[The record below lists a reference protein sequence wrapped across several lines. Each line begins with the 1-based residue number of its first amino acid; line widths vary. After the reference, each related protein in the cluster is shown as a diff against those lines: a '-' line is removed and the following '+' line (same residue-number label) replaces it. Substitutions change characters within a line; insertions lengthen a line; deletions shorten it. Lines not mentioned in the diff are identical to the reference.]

1 MDEAKLRA
9 WWSHRQGLDGKL
21 TGKPAA
27 QVLEK
32 TGWARSVGGSGP
44 YLGIFARA
52 GIRRQEVD
60 DAVLRLEIH
69 ELPSA
74 RGCTYV
80 VPACDF
86 ALALKVGH
94 GFSDEGRTAER
105 LGVTSKEIDRLGSS
119 MVKSLAKGPLS
130 PEELRTAA
138 GGAVRNLGEEGERRG
153 LASTL
158 PLALSRLQ
166 AEGEI
171 RRIPTNG
178 RLDQQRYRYALWR
191 PNPLAGFKLSTEE
204 AFAQLARKFFSWIG
218 PASVAEFQWFSGLGV
233 KAAKAVVESL
243 GLKPLRDGSDRLMF
257 PGDQPR
263 FAAFRPPRKPQ
274 YVLVSS
280 LDGICHLRRDVRS
293 LLASEDKG
301 RGVLHDRGLM
311 DLSSNAIL
319 DCGRLV
325 GLWEY
330 DVESASIAWM
340 SFIPGNRDMEV
351 EVERTESF
359 IRSDLGDAR
368 SYSLDSPRSRAP
380 RIAAL
385 RRASSS
391 RTQ

>member
-21 TGKPAA
+21 AGEPAA

-44 YLGIFARA
+44 YLGFFARA
-52 GIRRQEVD
+52 GLRRQAVD
-60 DAVLRLEIH
+60 DAILKLEIQ

-94 GFSDEGRTAER
+94 GFSDEGRTAEK

-119 MVKSLAKGPLS
+119 IVKALAKGPLG

-138 GGAVRNLGEEGERRG
+138 GGAVRNLGEEGKRRG
-153 LASTL
+153 LTSTL
-158 PLALSRLQ
+158 PLALGRLQ

-171 RRIPTNG
+171 RRIPANG

-191 PNPLAGFKLSTEE
+191 PNPLAGCTLSSEE
-204 AFAQLARKFFSWIG
+204 AYSQLARRFFSWIN
-218 PASVAEFQWFSGLGV
+218 PATVAEFQWFSGLGV
-233 KAAKAVVESL
+233 KAAEAVVDSL
-243 GLKPLRDGSDRLMF
+243 SLKPLQAGSDRLVF
-257 PGDQPR
+257 PGDQRR
-263 FAAFRPPRKPQ
+263 FAAFRPSRKHQ

-280 LDGICHLRRDVRS
+280 LDGIFHLRRDARS
-293 LLASEDKG
+293 LFAPEDRG
-301 RGVLHDRGLM
+301 RNVFHDRGLM
-311 DLSSNAIL
+311 DLTSNAIL
-319 DCGRLV
+319 DRGRLV
-325 GLWEY
+325 GFWEY
-330 DVESASIAWM
+330 DVESASIVWM
-340 SFIPGNRDMEV
+340 AFVPGSREMEE
-351 EVERTESF
+351 EVERTENL

-385 RRASSS
+385 RRAPRS
-391 RTQ
+391 RE

>member
-21 TGKPAA
+21 AGEPAA

-44 YLGIFARA
+44 YLGFFARA
-52 GIRRQEVD
+52 GLRRQAVD
-60 DAVLRLEIH
+60 DAILKLEIQ

-94 GFSDEGRTAER
+94 GFSDEGRTAEK

-119 MVKSLAKGPLS
+119 IVKALAKGPLS

-138 GGAVRNLGEEGERRG
+138 GGAVRNLGEEGKRRG
-153 LASTL
+153 LTSTL
-158 PLALSRLQ
+158 PLALGRLQ

-171 RRIPTNG
+171 RRIPANG

-191 PNPLAGFKLSTEE
+191 PNPLAGCTLSSEE
-204 AFAQLARKFFSWIG
+204 AYSQLARRFFSWIN
-218 PASVAEFQWFSGLGV
+218 PATVAEFQWFSGLGV
-233 KAAKAVVESL
+233 KAAEAVVDSL
-243 GLKPLRDGSDRLMF
+243 SLKPLQAGSDRLVF
-257 PGDQPR
+257 PGDQRR
-263 FAAFRPPRKPQ
+263 FAAFRPSRKHQ

-280 LDGICHLRRDVRS
+280 LDGIFHLRRDARS
-293 LLASEDKG
+293 LFAPEDRG
-301 RGVLHDRGLM
+301 RNVFHDRGLM
-311 DLSSNAIL
+311 DLTSNAIL
-319 DCGRLV
+319 DRGRLV
-325 GLWEY
+325 GFWEY

-340 SFIPGNRDMEV
+340 AFVPGSRGMEE
-351 EVERTESF
+351 EVERTENL

-385 RRASSS
+385 RRAPRS
-391 RTQ
+391 RE

>member
-9 WWSHRQGLDGKL
+9 WWSHRQGLDRKL
-21 TGKPAA
+21 AGEPAA

-44 YLGIFARA
+44 YLGFFARA
-52 GIRRQEVD
+52 GLRRQAVD
-60 DAVLRLEIH
+60 DAILKLEIQ

-94 GFSDEGRTAER
+94 GFSDEGRTAEK

-119 MVKSLAKGPLS
+119 IVKALAKGPLS

-138 GGAVRNLGEEGERRG
+138 GGAVRNLGEEGKRRG
-153 LASTL
+153 LTSTL
-158 PLALSRLQ
+158 PLALGRLQ

-171 RRIPTNG
+171 RRIPANG

-191 PNPLAGFKLSTEE
+191 PNPLAGCTLSSEE
-204 AFAQLARKFFSWIG
+204 AYSQLARRFFSWIN
-218 PASVAEFQWFSGLGV
+218 PATVAEFQWFSGLGV
-233 KAAKAVVESL
+233 KAAEAVVDSL
-243 GLKPLRDGSDRLMF
+243 SLKPLQAGSDRLVF
-257 PGDQPR
+257 PGDQRR
-263 FAAFRPPRKPQ
+263 FAAFRPSRKHQ

-280 LDGICHLRRDVRS
+280 LDGIFHLRRDARS
-293 LLASEDKG
+293 LFAPEDRG
-301 RGVLHDRGLM
+301 RNVFHDRGLM
-311 DLSSNAIL
+311 DLTSNAIL
-319 DCGRLV
+319 DRGRLV
-325 GLWEY
+325 GFWEY
-330 DVESASIAWM
+330 DVESASIVWM
-340 SFIPGNRDMEV
+340 AFVPGSREMEE
-351 EVERTESF
+351 EVERTENL

-385 RRASSS
+385 RRAPRS
-391 RTQ
+391 RE

>member
-21 TGKPAA
+21 AGEPAA

-44 YLGIFARA
+44 YLGFFARA
-52 GIRRQEVD
+52 GLRRQAVD
-60 DAVLRLEIH
+60 DAILKLEIQ

-94 GFSDEGRTAER
+94 GFSDEGRTAEK

-119 MVKSLAKGPLS
+119 IVKALAKGPLG

-138 GGAVRNLGEEGERRG
+138 GGAVRNLGEEGKRRG
-153 LASTL
+153 LTSTL
-158 PLALSRLQ
+158 PLALGRLQ

-171 RRIPTNG
+171 RRIPANG

-191 PNPLAGFKLSTEE
+191 PNPLAGCTLSSEE
-204 AFAQLARKFFSWIG
+204 AYSQLARRFFSWIN
-218 PASVAEFQWFSGLGV
+218 PATVAEFQWFSGLGV
-233 KAAKAVVESL
+233 KAAEAVVDSL
-243 GLKPLRDGSDRLMF
+243 SLKPLQAGSDRLVF
-257 PGDQPR
+257 PGDQRR
-263 FAAFRPPRKPQ
+263 FAAFRPSRKHQ

-280 LDGICHLRRDVRS
+280 LDGIFHLRRDARS
-293 LLASEDKG
+293 LFAPEDRG
-301 RGVLHDRGLM
+301 RNVFHDRGLM
-311 DLSSNAIL
+311 DLTSNAIL
-319 DCGRLV
+319 DRGRLV
-325 GLWEY
+325 GFWEY
-330 DVESASIAWM
+330 DVESASIVWRA
-340 SFIPGNRDMEV
+340 FVPGSRGMEE
-351 EVERTESF
+351 EVERTESL

-385 RRASSS
+385 RRAPRS
-391 RTQ
+391 RE